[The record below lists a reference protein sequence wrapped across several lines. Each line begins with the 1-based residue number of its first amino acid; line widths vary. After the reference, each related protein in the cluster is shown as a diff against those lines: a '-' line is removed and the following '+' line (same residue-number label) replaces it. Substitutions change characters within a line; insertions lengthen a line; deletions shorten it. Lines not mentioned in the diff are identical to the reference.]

1 MNFWETLWSIV
12 VFFLFLSYLILLFQI
27 VGDIFRDQTQ
37 KGWVK
42 AAWIFFLLVLPL
54 FTALVYLIVRGEGMA
69 QRQVNAVQ
77 TAQHEAETYIR
88 EVARPLSPAEQ
99 IAAAKALLDEGTID
113 ANEFVALK
121 AKALA

>member
-27 VGDIFRDQTQ
+27 IGDIFRDRTQ

-42 AAWIFFLLVLPL
+42 AIWIFFLLVLPL
-54 FTALVYLIVRGEGMA
+54 ITALVYLIARGEGMA
-69 QRQVNAVQ
+69 QRQIVAVKS
-77 TAQHEAETYIR
+77 AQQQEESYIR

-99 IAAAKALLDEGTID
+99 IAAAKALLDEGTI
-113 ANEFVALK
+113 NENEYAVLK
-121 AKALA
+121 EKALV

>member
-27 VGDIFRDQTQ
+27 IGDLFRDHTQ

-42 AAWIFFLLVLPL
+42 AIWIFFLLVAPII
-54 FTALVYLIVRGEGMA
+54 TALVYLIVRGGGMA
-69 QRQVNAVQ
+69 QRAAEAAKA
-77 TAQHEAETYIR
+77 AQRDAETYIR

-99 IAAAKALLDEGTID
+99 ISAAKNLLDEGTIT
-113 ANEFVALK
+113 AEEYATLK

>member
-54 FTALVYLIVRGEGMA
+54 LTALVYLIVRGEGMA